1 MGTKRVALVTGGGT
15 GLGRATAKA
24 LAEAGFAV
32 AIAGRRVAVCQTTA
46 SQLLEKVT
54 GATVLAYQADVADPD
69 AVERLVASVV
79 TDLGGLDVLV
89 AAAGI
94 YENVAY
100 LEMTA
105 ELWDKTMNVVLRG
118 AMLCSV
124 AAARHMRDH
133 GGGRIVLISSVSGA
147 MSEPDSAHY
156 NAAKA
161 GIVSLARSMAVDIS
175 RYGVIANAVIP
186 GWMRTPMTEEY
197 VAQASAEE
205 LRRFN
210 VLGRPADPSEIAGF
224 IRYLATDASPY
235 LTGAALFIDGG
246 HTAALAMP

>member
-1 MGTKRVALVTGGGT
+1 MREDRVALVTGGGT

-24 LAEAGFAV
+24 LAEAGFKV
-32 AIAGRRVAVCQTTA
+32 AIGGRRAEVCEATA
-46 SQLLEKVT
+46 AELRSEVP
-54 GATVLAYQADVADPD
+54 GATVSAYHVDVADAQ
-69 AVERLVASVV
+69 AVEQLVAGVIS
-79 TDLGGLDVLV
+79 DLGGLDVLV

-94 YENVAY
+94 YEPVPY
-100 LEMTA
+100 LDMTSDI
-105 ELWDKTMNVVLRG
+105 WDRTMNVVLRG

-133 GGGRIVLISSVSGA
+133 GGGRIVLISSVSGS

-161 GIVSLARSMAVDIS
+161 GILSLARSMAVDIS
-175 RYGVIANAVIP
+175 RFGITANAVIP

-197 VAQASAEE
+197 IAQASPEE

-210 VLGRPADPSEIAGF
+210 VLGRPADPSEVAGL

-235 LTGAALFIDGG
+235 LMGAALFVDGG